1 MTKNK
6 DTFTVPKN
14 AKEVLIQSY
23 DVQWSTMRASVL
35 IVDLSTNI
43 PEIDAVGDSMTPTLK
58 FENNIITLVNMKDN
72 NYAIIYYK

>member
-6 DTFTVPKN
+6 DTFMVPKN
-14 AKEVLIQSY
+14 AKEVLIHSY
-23 DVQWSTMRASVL
+23 DVQWNTMRASVL

-43 PEIDAVGDSMTPTLK
+43 PSIDVVGESISPTLK